1 MTVDLRQRDRLE
13 SLKAGLVAASAL
25 LPTEVLLLSLRW
37 FYDAQQDGTPLDS
50 GHLLF
55 ASVQTAYPSVWHIL
69 FHLGETALAGFLFG
83 VTYRYAI
90 RQDTNPQL
98 KTGTFLAF
106 ALARGL
112 GQVDAQVQLGSDWR
126 LWVGVGVESAGLFAI
141 ATLLLN
147 VALQKGWIAIAQGRE
162 PDAD

>member
-1 MTVDLRQRDRLE
+1 MTVDFRQRDRLE

-25 LPTEVLLLSLRW
+25 LPTELLLLSLCW
-37 FYDAQQDGTPLDS
+37 FHDVQQDGTPLGY
-50 GHLLF
+50 GHLF
-55 ASVQTAYPSVWHIL
+55 ASVQTAYPSTWHIL
-69 FHLGETALAGFLFG
+69 FHLGETALASFLFG

-126 LWVGVGVESAGLFAI
+126 LWVGVGGESVGLFAI
-141 ATLLLN
+141 AALLLN